1 MGGGA
6 GMRALK
12 SLARRAL
19 TAEAPYAA
27 LRARAH
33 RGNPVTFLTYH
44 TLGADDEDFDAWTV
58 LRRSDFERQVALLRR
73 DYDIVDIDQALSDPA
88 GARPLAV
95 LTFDDGHSGWVEH
108 LLPIVEREAL
118 PVTLYVAT
126 GHVQDST
133 AYWFDAVVN
142 ALQTAAPVSLDTG
155 AAGLGRIT
163 LNRERGEANWVR
175 LSALLEAMKA
185 LEAPARESLA
195 RRLVTAAAGQRQP
208 RFRRLQPLTV
218 EEVRSL
224 ASSRWVT
231 VGSHSHGHE
240 LLDQIALDAARDSIV
255 RSITLLR
262 EWTGR
267 SVEHFAYP
275 NGNHNAALAASLP
288 GLGLKSAVTTR
299 KGLWRRDGS
308 RFELPRINVGRFDD
322 AARLR
327 LNLLG

>member
-1 MGGGA
+1 MSL
-6 GMRALK
+6 LK

-58 LRRSDFERQVALLRR
+58 LRRGDFERQVALLRR
-73 DYDIVDIDQALSDPA
+73 DYDIVGIDDALSDPA
-88 GARPLAV
+88 SRPRAV
-95 LTFDDGHSGWVEH
+95 LTFDDGHSGWLEH

-126 GHVQDST
+126 GHIQGST

-142 ALQTAAPVSLDTG
+142 ALQTTAPVSLDTG

-163 LNRERGEANWVR
+163 LNRERGEANWLR

-208 RFRRLQPLTV
+208 RFRRLQPLTAA
-218 EEVRSL
+218 EVGTL
-224 ASSRWVT
+224 ARSRWVT
-231 VGSHSHGHE
+231 IGSHSHGHE

-255 RSITLLR
+255 RSLALLR

-267 SVEHFAYP
+267 EVGHFAYP
-275 NGNHNAALAASLP
+275 NGNHNAALVAALP
-288 GLGLKSAVTTR
+288 GLGLTSAVTTR

-322 AARLR
+322 PARLR